1 MANPYHH
8 ESSGYPPDSSPPR
21 GYVPP
26 YQASYAALT
35 NPNAS
40 FTTSPTPPL
49 NRLSHLLNP
58 ASEPTSDLYSAHGR
72 ASYTDPDRDGASGD
86 NINVCAP
93 PRTTQLPSA
102 SRAFEMFMSN
112 GSTDHYWTNK
122 HRNNSFFVPSYLKGS
137 SYIQK
142 LEDVYR
148 AQAAQR
154 ESQSSA
160 AAATTSSSASLQNGH
175 SPTSTSKQSPG
186 SHFGMKIDVIE
197 RAPTSEYDD
206 AVAPL
211 PTKWNKDD
219 KFGGLEV
226 IGDGQEVKYNTSRST
241 REQDHEVCSIRA
253 DHAMPNQAGLYYF
266 EISILSRRRDE
277 TSVCIGVSNKSV
289 PLSRPPGWEP
299 ESWGYHGDDGEVYV
313 GANVGKKYGARF
325 GPGDF
330 VGCGV
335 NFRTRRIFFTRN
347 GVIQNSG
354 QPAARDIKGK
364 LYPTIGV
371 KKTGEH
377 IRVNFGH
384 TPFVFDI
391 DAMMMKEQQAMRD
404 SISQTSIDRLIPG
417 MDETE
422 LIQQLVLQFLQH
434 DGYVETARAFANEI
448 QNEKQAL
455 NLSSNKIA
463 DGATIKDD
471 EDANRRQRIRRAVL
485 EGDID
490 RALKYTNLYYPHVLE
505 ENDHVYFKLRCRKF
519 IEMVRRSAEPSNSGL
534 SKKASSRTL
543 NDVQSEMDVD
553 EFDDEMETDGG
564 SEADVDDQDLLA
576 QTIEYGQALQAEF
589 KDDPRRDVRRTLQD
603 IFALLAYP
611 NPLKVKELAPQL
623 DRRGRAAVAEDLN
636 SAILSSLGKSS
647 RSALETLYGQT
658 SVLLDYMRE
667 DGGSGSFVTIQSVID
682 DIPKSQPF

>member
-1 MANPYHH
+1 
-8 ESSGYPPDSSPPR
+8 
-21 GYVPP
+21 
-26 YQASYAALT
+26 
-35 NPNAS
+35 
-40 FTTSPTPPL
+40 
-49 NRLSHLLNP
+49 
-58 ASEPTSDLYSAHGR
+58 
-72 ASYTDPDRDGASGD
+72 
-86 NINVCAP
+86 
-93 PRTTQLPSA
+93 
-102 SRAFEMFMSN
+102 MSN

-122 HRNNSFFVPSYLKGS
+122 HRNNGFFVPSYLRGS

-142 LEDVYR
+142 LEEVHR

-154 ESQSSA
+154 ELQSA
-160 AAATTSSSASLQNGH
+160 ATASASLQNGH
-175 SPTSTSKQSPG
+175 SGASGSKQAPA
-186 SHFGMKIDVIE
+186 SHMGMKIDVIE
-197 RAPTSEYDD
+197 RAPTSDYDD
-206 AVAPL
+206 VVAPL
-211 PTKWNKDD
+211 PSKWNKDD
-219 KFGGLEV
+219 KYGGLEV
-226 IGDGQEVKYNTSRST
+226 IGDGQEVKYNTSRGT
-241 REQDHEVCSIRA
+241 KDQDHEVCSIRA
-253 DHAMPNQAGLYYF
+253 DHAMPNQAGIYYF

-335 NFRTRRIFFTRN
+335 NFRTRKIFFTRN
-347 GVIQNSG
+347 GSIQNSG
-354 QPAARDIKGK
+354 QRESFRSNIKGK

-391 DAMMMKEQQAMRD
+391 DAMMAKEQQAIQE
-404 SISQTSIDRLIPG
+404 SIAQTSIERLVPG

-434 DGYVETARAFANEI
+434 DGYVETARAFADEI
-448 QNEKQAL
+448 HQEKQAL
-455 NLSSNKIA
+455 NLNSNKTI
-463 DGATIKDD
+463 DSATIKDD

-490 RALKYTNLYYPHVLE
+490 KALKYTNLYYPQVLE

-519 IEMVRRSAEPSNSGL
+519 IEMVRRSAEPNNNGL
-534 SKKASSRTL
+534 RKKSSSRTL
-543 NDVQSEMDVD
+543 SDVPNEMDVD
-553 EFDDEMETDGG
+553 ENGFDDEMETEDG
-564 SEADVDDQDLLA
+564 SEPGTEDQDLLS
-576 QTIEYGQALQAEF
+576 QTIAYGQSLQAEF
-589 KDDPRRDVRRTLQD
+589 KDDPRRDVRKTLQD

-658 SVLLDYMRE
+658 SVLLDYLRE
-667 DGGSGSFVTIQSVID
+667 DGGSGSFVSIQSIVD
-682 DIPKSQPF
+682 DIPKSPTF